1 MPEKSG
7 STTFG
12 TRPALQEIGRGV
24 WGGGNCPGRPGWT
37 VSLNLVVDSVS
48 NPSTLDALSPLDVAQ
63 IFESLRDYVAVQ
75 EPVFD
80 DFGTVVDTR
89 LIWWNRGYESVR
101 VTKVFVGQSM
111 VATYFQPEVA
121 LEYVNKAWSSG
132 HAFQLFELTPDKRDR
147 YRPAGADVVISVNWQ
162 RVGSLIVEVGSDLS
176 EYRALQMQLADQR
189 SLAFVANRDR
199 TLLAERERIARNL
212 HDSVIQQIYAASLGL
227 NAIVARRPTAQ
238 GDDEDRDSDQIR
250 RIADQLSDLIKT
262 IRDEIFEVSQ
272 DPSGT
277 LQRELETVLVPL
289 IAPTPIEMALDIDM
303 DSIDDELIMTHL
315 RAVVRE
321 AVSNAVRHSHCSRID
336 VSVHQL
342 DDGRIEVLI
351 TDNGVGMPA
360 TQRRS
365 GLTNINDRARELG
378 GTASIEGAS
387 NGGTIVKWVV
397 PGAKGPSR
405 DGQ

>member
-1 MPEKSG
+1 M
-7 STTFG
+7 
-12 TRPALQEIGRGV
+12 
-24 WGGGNCPGRPGWT
+24 
-37 VSLNLVVDSVS
+37 VDSVS

-75 EPVFD
+75 EPIFD
-80 DFGTVVDTR
+80 EFGTVVDTR
-89 LIWWNRGYESVR
+89 LIWWNRGYEAVR
-101 VTKVFVGQSM
+101 VTKVQAGQSM
-111 VATYFQPEVA
+111 VATYFEPEVA
-121 LEYVNKAWSSG
+121 LEYVNKAWNTG

-147 YRPAGADVVISVNWQ
+147 YRPAGVDVAISVDWQ
-162 RVGSLIVEVGSDLS
+162 RVGNLIVEVGSDLT

-199 TLLAERERIARNL
+199 ALLAERERIARNL

-227 NAIVARRPTAQ
+227 SAIVSRCSSADQESA
-238 GDDEDRDSDQIR
+238 GDHIPGQIR

-262 IRDEIFEVSQ
+262 IRDEIFDVSQ

-289 IAPTPIEMALDIDM
+289 VAPTPIEMTLDISVA
-303 DSIDDELIMTHL
+303 SIDDVLIMAHL

-321 AVSNAVRHSHCSRID
+321 AVSNAVRHSHCSRI
-336 VSVHQL
+336 VVGVHEL
-342 DDGRIEVLI
+342 DGGKIEVLI
-351 TDNGVGMPA
+351 ADNGVGIPA

-365 GLTNINDRARELG
+365 GLANIDDRARELG
-378 GTASIEGAS
+378 GTATIERAS

-397 PGAKGPSR
+397 PRPSGASA
-405 DGQ
+405 